1 MQNNITLFVFFSL
14 ALLAGI
20 AALPGKS
27 KSRQSQDQKES
38 AGVMALL
45 GGGAPQR
52 QRAEQGSLFQSDFWR
67 QGVSDKPIADDGP
80 GSAKNGD
87 EPDLLEPASE
97 GNPVN
102 PETGRP
108 YSDQVMEQF
117 SELRKKFPNNSI
129 IPRRRSPE
137 DVRKEEQDRAEVYGL
152 QNRIFQNK
160 ATEQEIDRFYD
171 FQAKGIRDR
180 LELLEYVL
188 AEQASS
194 MSPDIKQKYD
204 QIVSM
209 NRNQLQ
215 SFEEARKRAK
225 SNAR

>member
-1 MQNNITLFVFFSL
+1 MQNNVTLFVFF
-14 ALLAGI
+14 AAAILAGI
-20 AALPGKS
+20 AAVPGRN
-27 KSRQSQDQKES
+27 SRSVPSDQPGS
-38 AGVMALL
+38 GGVLALL
-45 GGGAPQR
+45 GGGSVKPR
-52 QRAEQGSLFQSDFWR
+52 PEQESLFQSEFWR
-67 QGVSDKPIADDGP
+67 QGVSDKPIADDSPGP
-80 GSAKNGD
+80 GKRGD

-117 SELRKKFPNNSI
+117 SELRKKFPTNSI

-137 DVRKEEQDRAEVYGL
+137 DVRKEEAERAEIYGM
-152 QNRIFQNK
+152 QSRIFQNK
-160 ATEQEIDRFYD
+160 ASSDEIDKFYD

-188 AEQASS
+188 AEQSAS
-194 MSPDIKQKYD
+194 MSPDIKKKYD

-209 NRNQLQ
+209 NKNQLQ

-225 SNAR
+225 TNAR

>member
-1 MQNNITLFVFFSL
+1 MQNNVTLFVFFALSVLAAIAAVPGRNAREPAPDQSGSGSVL
-14 ALLAGI
+14 ALF
-20 AALPGKS
+20 
-27 KSRQSQDQKES
+27 
-38 AGVMALL
+38 
-45 GGGAPQR
+45 GGNPAKARP
-52 QRAEQGSLFQSDFWR
+52 EQESLFQSEFWR

-80 GSAKNGD
+80 GAKRGD
-87 EPDLLEPASE
+87 EPDLLEPTSE

-137 DVRKEEQDRAEVYGL
+137 DVRKEEADRAEIYGM
-152 QNRIFQNK
+152 QTRIFQNK
-160 ATEQEIDRFYD
+160 ASPEEIDRFYD
-171 FQAKGIRDR
+171 FQAKGIQDR

-188 AEQASS
+188 AEQSAT
-194 MSPDIKQKYD
+194 MSPDIKKKYD

-209 NRNQLQ
+209 NKNQLQ

-225 SNAR
+225 TNAR